1 MKLIRSAEYKVIV
14 RNFDSYTLYWHS
26 CTHDANIIVV
36 KIKDASY
43 SFKELS

>member
-1 MKLIRSAEYKVIV
+1 MKLIRLAEFQVIV

-26 CTHDANIIVV
+26 WTHEAKIIVV
-36 KIKDASY
+36 KIKDASC